1 MHNVNEFKKNSVRI
15 CYHKEKVAELNIS
28 RLKSLGQPIAIIKAR
43 HSIGAQTLSADDMG
57 GLELIVYLLK
67 GAKVMLAFVMEH

>member
-1 MHNVNEFKKNSVRI
+1 MNKFENNSVRL

-28 RLKSLGQPIAIIKAR
+28 RLKSLGQPIPIIKAR

-57 GLELIVYLLK
+57 GLEPIVYLSK
-67 GAKVMLAFVMEH
+67 GAKVMLTMNL